1 MFELSGRTVKTLE
14 KKVERVLTVVE
25 SVSVGVIRSESSLEV
40 VTWRK
45 LGRIFSV
52 PVLRGV
58 ENGFGVEERILSE
71 EMDALGKGI

>member
-1 MFELSGRTVKTLE
+1 VKTLE
-14 KKVERVLTVVE
+14 KKVERVLTVVVL
-25 SVSVGVIRSESSLEV
+25 VSVVVIRSESSLEV

-45 LGRIFSV
+45 LGRIFLV

-71 EMDALGKGI
+71 EMDGLGKGI

>member
-58 ENGFGVEERILSE
+58 EYGFGVEERILSE